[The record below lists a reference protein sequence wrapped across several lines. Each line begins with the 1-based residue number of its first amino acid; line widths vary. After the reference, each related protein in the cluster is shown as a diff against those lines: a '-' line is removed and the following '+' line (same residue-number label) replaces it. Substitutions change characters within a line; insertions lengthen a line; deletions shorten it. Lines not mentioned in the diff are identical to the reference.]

1 MLNRKPLFQRFCQ
14 VGVTFLSLMFCA
26 MSASS
31 GKNPDD
37 DHIFQGARDNFLA
50 SLSAEERVH
59 FPTCTSA
66 DNLINN
72 IKAPDAFK
80 NNHRRWTRIL
90 NRFKNFADQL
100 QPYFEVMNIV
110 LQSHPEWTAIA
121 FGAFRLVI
129 QVRFFYQIQQFFAQQ
144 VLIS

>member
-1 MLNRKPLFQRFCQ
+1 
-14 VGVTFLSLMFCA
+14 
-26 MSASS
+26 MSVSS

-37 DHIFQGARDNFLA
+37 DHIFREARDNFLA

-66 DNLINN
+66 NNLINN

-80 NNHRRWTRIL
+80 KNHNRWMKTL
-90 NRFKNFADQL
+90 KRFKDFGDQL
-100 QPYFEVMNIV
+100 QPYFEVMNIA

-129 QVRFFYQIQQFFAQQ
+129 QVRFFYHIQLKFGKQ